1 MKLVELADGDLA
13 ASTKRSYNIV
23 WKRFSSMCSTLE
35 CDPYMIVE
43 DEIAR
48 DVLLAEYIRGRAAE
62 GMKVKTITSE
72 VSALRRV
79 VEDHKNCL
87 TERTLLAVAKVEER
101 NKPVKLGLNST
112 QVYKFWQAAE
122 KARKEYYAMNRGVL
136 RKDSG
141 GCSERDRLRSRAQA
155 FLCTMVGYGLL
166 LRQSS
171 IKELKIN
178 PPPRC
183 YYSWHSL
190 RIGGATALARQNSP
204 VPRETLQAWGNWK
217 SLAAME
223 NYFQFDSPPGLH
235 DKLFWNYLVSAADWT

>member
-79 VEDHKNCL
+79 VEDQKKLSDRENFARCCQSRRAKQACEVRAEFDSGLQVLASSRESSEGVRRNEPRRASQRFWGLLRAGPL
-87 TERTLLAVAKVEER
+87 TEPSAGVPLHHGWIWTTL
-101 NKPVKLGLNST
+101 
-112 QVYKFWQAAE
+112 
-122 KARKEYYAMNRGVL
+122 
-136 RKDSG
+136 
-141 GCSERDRLRSRAQA
+141 
-155 FLCTMVGYGLL
+155 
-166 LRQSS
+166 
-171 IKELKIN
+171 
-178 PPPRC
+178 
-183 YYSWHSL
+183 
-190 RIGGATALARQNSP
+190 
-204 VPRETLQAWGNWK
+204 ET
-217 SLAAME
+217 E
-223 NYFQFDSPPGLH
+223 FY
-235 DKLFWNYLVSAADWT
+235 